1 MNRPTIISLLAGLGF
16 LAPIS
21 GLGLPEDREQ
31 PIQLEADRAQLDQNT
46 GVSIY
51 EGNVIITQGSMRL
64 FADTATIYVTEGE
77 FERMEAKGNPVRFR
91 YKPAADKEE
100 IFGRGQYAT
109 YDIKASTIVVTTDA
123 RFTQGGDV
131 FTGEFVEYDLD
142 KDLVKA
148 KGGSDGG
155 RVLFTIQPR
164 SGGE

>member
-1 MNRPTIISLLAGLGF
+1 MNRPTSISLLVGLGF
-16 LAPIS
+16 LAPVS
-21 GLGLPEDREQ
+21 VHGLPEDREQ
-31 PIQLEADRAQLDQNT
+31 PIRLEADRAQLDQNT
-46 GVSIY
+46 GVSVY

-100 IFGRGQYAT
+100 IFGKGQYAT
-109 YDIKASTIVVTTDA
+109 YDVNAATIVVTTDA
-123 RFTQGGDV
+123 KFTQGDDV
-131 FTGEFVEYDLD
+131 FTGEFVEYNLD

-164 SGGE
+164 SSRQ